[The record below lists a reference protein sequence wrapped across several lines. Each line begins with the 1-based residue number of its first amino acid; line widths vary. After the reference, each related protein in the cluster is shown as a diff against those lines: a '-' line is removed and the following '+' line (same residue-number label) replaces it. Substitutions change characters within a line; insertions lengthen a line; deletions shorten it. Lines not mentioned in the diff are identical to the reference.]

1 MLSYTQLTEAL
12 EQTVDLRQ
20 LVEVYEETAAEK
32 MKQIRKRILSSREFL
47 EALTKLSSK
56 VGADLTESFTVKKKQ
71 EAAVLMSAK
80 AGLFGDLIERIV
92 NQWLKYV
99 KENSVEPVVVG
110 ALGKRLVE
118 ERSPG
123 MSFEYLDLEDKQMP
137 EEDLKEL
144 SLKLNHYPK
153 VTVFYAKFEN
163 IAQQEVTSG
172 DVTGLIMEMDNQISK
187 EETKRSKYIYEP
199 SVNVISDKFG
209 KEIMTSL
216 VGGMAEENQ
225 LSKYASRLLHLDRA
239 LDKIDEQLGKLRI
252 DQRQADKQIQERKQ
266 QERVIRRKFI

>member
-1 MLSYTQLTEAL
+1 
-12 EQTVDLRQ
+12 
-20 LVEVYEETAAEK
+20 
-32 MKQIRKRILSSREFL
+32 
-47 EALTKLSSK
+47 
-56 VGADLTESFTVKKKQ
+56 
-71 EAAVLMSAK
+71 MSAK

-92 NQWLKYV
+92 NQWLSYV
-99 KENSVEPVVVG
+99 KENRVEPVVVG

-118 ERSPG
+118 ERSP
-123 MSFEYLDLEDKQMP
+123 SLRFEYLDLEDKHMP

-153 VTVFYAKFEN
+153 VRVFYAKFEN
-163 IAQQEVTSG
+163 IASQEVVNG
-172 DVTGLIMEMDNQISK
+172 DVTGLIMELQQEISK
-187 EETKRSKYIYEP
+187 EEAKRSRYIYEP

-239 LDKIDEQLGKLRI
+239 LDKIDEELGKLRI
-252 DQRQADKQIQERKQ
+252 DLRQADKEIQE
-266 QERVIRRKFI
+266 

>member
-12 EQTVDLRQ
+12 EQTVDLRS

-92 NQWLKYV
+92 NQWLSYV
-99 KENSVEPVVVG
+99 KENRVEPVVVG

-118 ERSPG
+118 ERSP
-123 MSFEYLDLEDKQMP
+123 SLRFEYLDLEDKHMP

-153 VTVFYAKFEN
+153 VRVFYAKFEN
-163 IAQQEVTSG
+163 IASQEVVNG
-172 DVTGLIMEMDNQISK
+172 DVTGLIMELQQEISK
-187 EETKRSKYIYEP
+187 EEAKRSRYIYEP
-199 SVNVISDKFG
+199 SVNVISDKIG

>member
-56 VGADLTESFTVKKKQ
+56 VGADLTESFSHKKKK

-80 AGLFGDLIERIV
+80 AGLFGDLIDRIV
-92 NQWLKYV
+92 TQWLSYV

-123 MSFEYLDLEDKQMP
+123 LKFEYLDLEDKQMP

>member
-56 VGADLTESFTVKKKQ
+56 VGADLTESFSAKKKK

-80 AGLFGDLIERIV
+80 AGLFGDLIDRIV
-92 NQWLKYV
+92 TQWLKYV

-123 MSFEYLDLEDKQMP
+123 LKFEYLDLEDKHIP
-137 EEDLKEL
+137 EEDLKEM

-172 DVTGLIMEMDNQISK
+172 DVTGLIMEMDNQITK
-187 EETKRSKYIYEP
+187 EESKRSRYIYEP

-239 LDKIDEQLGKLRI
+239 LDKIDEQLSKLKI
-252 DQRQADKQIQERKQ
+252 DQRQADKQLEERKQ
-266 QERVIRRKFI
+266 QERVIRRKYL

>member
-56 VGADLTESFTVKKKQ
+56 VGADLTESFSHKKKK

-123 MSFEYLDLEDKQMP
+123 LKFEYLDLEDKQMP

>member
-12 EQTVDLRQ
+12 EQTTDLRS

-32 MKQIRKRILSSREFL
+32 MKQIRKKILSSRDFL

-56 VGADLTESFTVKKKQ
+56 VGADLSASFSPKKKQ

-80 AGLFGDLIERIV
+80 AGLFGDLIDRIV
-92 NQWLKYV
+92 AQWLNYV
-99 KENSVEPVVVG
+99 KENNVEPVVVG

-123 MSFEYLDLEDKQMP
+123 LNFEYLDLEDKHLP

-153 VTVFYAKFEN
+153 VTVYYAKFSN
-163 IAQQEVTSG
+163 IAQQEVVNG
-172 DVTGLIMEMDNQISK
+172 DVTGLMMELSKGVTK
-187 EETKRSKYIYEP
+187 EEAKRTKYIYEP
-199 SVNVISDKFG
+199 SVEKISDKFG

-239 LDKIDEQLGKLRI
+239 LDKIDDQLGKLKI
-252 DQRQADKQIQERKQ
+252 DQRQVNKQMEEKKQ
-266 QERVIRRKFI
+266 QARVIRRKYI

>member
-56 VGADLTESFTVKKKQ
+56 VGADLTESFSAKKKK

-80 AGLFGDLIERIV
+80 AGLFGDLIDRIV
-92 NQWLKYV
+92 TQWLKYV

-123 MSFEYLDLEDKQMP
+123 LKFEYLDLEDKHIP

-172 DVTGLIMEMDNQISK
+172 DVTGLIMELQGEVSR
-187 EETKRSKYIYEP
+187 EEAKRSRYIYEP

-239 LDKIDEQLGKLRI
+239 LDKIDEQLSKLKI
-252 DQRQADKQIQERKQ
+252 DQRQADKQLEERKQ
-266 QERVIRRKFI
+266 QERVIRRKYL

>member
-56 VGADLTESFTVKKKQ
+56 VGADLTESFAHKKQ
-71 EAAVLMSAK
+71 KEAAVLMSAK

-99 KENSVEPVVVG
+99 KESKVEPVVVG

-123 MSFEYLDLEDKQMP
+123 LGFEYLDLEDKQMP

-153 VTVFYAKFEN
+153 VTVFYAKFAN
-163 IAQQEVTSG
+163 IAQQDVVSG
-172 DVTGLIMEMDNQISK
+172 DVTGKILEIDNKITK
-187 EETKRSKYIYEP
+187 EESKRSKYIYEP
-199 SVNVISDKFG
+199 SVGVISDKFG

-252 DQRQADKQIQERKQ
+252 DQRQADKQLEERKQ
-266 QERVIRRKFI
+266 QERTIRRRFR

>member
-32 MKQIRKRILSSREFL
+32 MKQIRKRILSTREFL

-56 VGADLTESFTVKKKQ
+56 VGADLTESFSHKKKK

-80 AGLFGDLIERIV
+80 AGLFGDLIDRIV
-92 NQWLKYV
+92 TQWIKYV
-99 KENSVEPVVVG
+99 KENRVEPVVVG

-153 VTVFYAKFEN
+153 VRVFYAKFEN
-163 IAQQEVTSG
+163 IASQEVVNG
-172 DVTGLIMEMDNQISK
+172 DVTGLIMEMNREISK
-187 EETKRSKYIYEP
+187 EESKQSKYIYEP

-252 DQRQADKQIQERKQ
+252 DQRQADKQVQERKQ

>member
-56 VGADLTESFTVKKKQ
+56 VGADLTESFSHKKKK

-92 NQWLKYV
+92 NQWLSYV

-123 MSFEYLDLEDKQMP
+123 LKFEYLDLEDKQMP

>member
-56 VGADLTESFTVKKKQ
+56 VGADLTESFTAKKKK

-80 AGLFGDLIERIV
+80 AGLFGDLIDRIV
-92 NQWLKYV
+92 SQWLKYV

-123 MSFEYLDLEDKQMP
+123 LRFEYLDLEDKHIP

-172 DVTGLIMEMDNQISK
+172 DVTGLIMELQGEISK
-187 EETKRSKYIYEP
+187 EEAKRSRYIYEP

-239 LDKIDEQLGKLRI
+239 LDKIDEQLSKLKI
-252 DQRQADKQIQERKQ
+252 DQRQADKQLEERKQ
-266 QERVIRRKFI
+266 QERVIRRKYL

>member
-266 QERVIRRKFI
+266 QERVIRRRFI

>member
-32 MKQIRKRILSSREFL
+32 MKQIRKRILSTREFL

-56 VGADLTESFTVKKKQ
+56 VGADLTESFSHKKKK

-80 AGLFGDLIERIV
+80 AGLFGDLIDRIV
-92 NQWLKYV
+92 TQWIKYV
-99 KENSVEPVVVG
+99 KENRVEPVVVG

-153 VTVFYAKFEN
+153 VRVFYAKFEN
-163 IAQQEVTSG
+163 IASQEVVNG
-172 DVTGLIMEMDNQISK
+172 DVTGLIMEMNREISK
-187 EETKRSKYIYEP
+187 EESKQSKYIYEP

-239 LDKIDEQLGKLRI
+239 LGKIDEQLGKLRI
-252 DQRQADKQIQERKQ
+252 DQRQADKQVQERKQ